1 MKYPLPIAE
10 PVADGMVMTWA
21 PFGEH
26 LGFMVLGFNG
36 DEICG
41 GMTWQDWQVGNPQNN
56 SIHGGVMTALLDQTF
71 GAAVFRKI
79 KLEVAIATI
88 ELRIDYMRPTLPH
101 HNIYC
106 RAVCYRTTRQIAFT
120 RGDIFQDDPSKP
132 IAHGVGTFMLHASN
146 SRPPLRE
153 IMMEP

>member
-1 MKYPLPIAE
+1 MKYPLPIDE

-26 LGFMVLGFNG
+26 LGFMVFGFNG

-41 GMTWQDWQVGNPQNN
+41 GMKWQDWQVGNPQNK
-56 SIHGGVMTALLDQTF
+56 SVHGGVITALLDQSF

-79 KLEVAIATI
+79 KLEIALATI

-101 HNIYC
+101 HDIY
-106 RAVCYRTTRQIAFT
+106 
-120 RGDIFQDDPSKP
+120 
-132 IAHGVGTFMLHASN
+132 
-146 SRPPLRE
+146 
-153 IMMEP
+153 